1 MRATSVSCERTRALV
16 SCELDGRAHDLERR
30 FLEAHLARC
39 AECAAFAEETHW
51 FTQVIRMTPLESP
64 RPVVLPR
71 RRRRLQPRTAA
82 SAAAAAV
89 MLVVAGNVAVNVP
102 DNDRFEQAFVASAL
116 SEGPLGGE
124 SIRSLRRD
132 DLARSR
138 LSLASAPEDAGI
150 GAVKP
155 ALPAAS

>member
-30 FLEAHLARC
+30 FLDAHLARC

-64 RPVVLPR
+64 RPVALPR

-89 MLVVAGNVAVNVP
+89 MLVVAGNVAMNVP
-102 DNDRFEQAFVASAL
+102 DDRFEQAFVASAL
-116 SEGPLGGE
+116 SEGPLGSE
-124 SIRSLRRD
+124 SIRSLRRA
-132 DLARSR
+132 DLASGR
-138 LSLASAPEDAGI
+138 LSLASAPVDAGI
-150 GAVKP
+150 GAMKP
-155 ALPAAS
+155 ALPAAG